1 MSNPDDRARP
11 RPRPKRRPKRRA
23 RRAVPEAR
31 TAATGL
37 LAGLTQQRRL
47 ALSGSTTVM
56 GLALVGVGE
65 SLVGAVVVLAGLVAL
80 MFSIHKYGR
89 LGVERAPRR

>member
-1 MSNPDDRARP
+1 MSTPVDRPRP

-23 RRAVPEAR
+23 RRAVPETR
-31 TAATGL
+31 TAATGP
-37 LAGLTQQRRL
+37 LAALTQQRRL
-47 ALSGSTTVM
+47 ALSGSTTVV
-56 GLALVGVGE
+56 GLGLVGVGE

-89 LGVERAPRR
+89 LGVERAPRS